1 MTTGLKPMSDE
12 AFDWYREHSAPNY
25 ARDKV
30 ASGEWE
36 EDEAVPKARQMF
48 EDMLP
53 AGLATPGNHLYEI
66 VDEWNEVTVGMLW
79 FKEEDRG
86 GDRIAY
92 VCDIYVKP
100 EHQRKGHASRAFRS
114 LEGIVVALGMSGI
127 GLNVFGN
134 NVQAHRLYERLGYE
148 PLDIYM
154 WKPLARDG
162 L

>member
-1 MTTGLKPMSDE
+1 MSTGLKPMGVE

-30 ASGEWE
+30 ASGDWE
-36 EDEAVPKARQMF
+36 KEDAPAKARQMF

-53 AGLATPGNHLYEI
+53 GGLETPDNYLYEI
-66 VDEWNEVTVGMLW
+66 VDEWDEVTVGMLW
-79 FKEEDRG
+79 FRVEDRG
-86 GDRIAY
+86 GDTIAY

-100 EHQRKGHASRAFRS
+100 HHQRKGHASRAFRV
-114 LEGIVVALGMSGI
+114 LEERVLALGMSGI

-134 NVQAHRLYERLGYE
+134 NVQAKRLYERLGYE
-148 PLDIYM
+148 PLNIYM
-154 WKPLARDG
+154 WKPLSQGG

>member
-1 MTTGLKPMSDE
+1 MGAE
-12 AFDWYREHSAPNY
+12 VFDWYRAHSAPNY

-36 EDEAVPKARQMF
+36 EGDAMPKARQMF

-53 AGLATPGNHLYEI
+53 QGLETPDNYLYEI
-66 VDEWNEVTVGMLW
+66 VDEWDDVTVGMLW
-79 FKEEDRG
+79 ISVEERG

-100 EHQRKGHASRAFRS
+100 AYQRKGHALRAFRQ
-114 LEGIVVALGMSGI
+114 LEEKVGRLGVSGI

-148 PLDIYM
+148 PLNIYM
-154 WKPLARDG
+154 WKPLPRSG